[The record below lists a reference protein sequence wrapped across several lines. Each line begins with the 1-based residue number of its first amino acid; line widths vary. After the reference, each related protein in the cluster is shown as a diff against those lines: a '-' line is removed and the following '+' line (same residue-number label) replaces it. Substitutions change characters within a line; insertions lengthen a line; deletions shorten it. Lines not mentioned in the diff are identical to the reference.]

1 MQFPAQNA
9 EPFEFARPILLLAAL
24 SFLAGFGGYVAV
36 HPSKAAVTHDAMAA
50 PAVQAPAAQV
60 SLPAPVDWRQPKK
73 I

>member
-36 HPSKAAVTHDAMAA
+36 HPAKAAAIHDAMAA
-50 PAVQAPAAQV
+50 PAPHASAAKV
-60 SLPAPVDWRQPKK
+60 SLPAPTDWRQPKK